1 MFRRFLASCFLT
13 FAAAGALAQDDDV
26 QLFTFGAGDV
36 SGGYYAAA
44 TAICDM
50 VNRNEQGAL
59 RCSPDPTSG
68 SIYNLDALRNGELDF
83 ALVQSDWH
91 RRAYEG
97 TGQYTR
103 IGPMDDLRSVMG
115 LYGETLTILARR
127 EAGITGFAGLLGK
140 RVDLGH
146 PASGRRATVDQVL
159 DVMGLTYGDFLQ
171 VAEFPVG
178 TALDAIC
185 ANDIDATLLIVGHPN
200 AGVAKALRDC
210 DAVLVPLNADEAGQI
225 IAAMPDMK
233 RSIIARNSYP
243 ELATGIASVAVTA
256 TVVSRADVDTVIVA
270 SLVRN
275 TLANIDILA
284 RKARVLEGLTP
295 AEMRVVGLT
304 APLHPGAEEA
314 FAAAGYP

>member
-1 MFRRFLASCFLT
+1 VFRSIVASCILIV
-13 FAAAGALAQDDDV
+13 AAAGAGAQDHEMR
-26 QLFTFGAGDV
+26 LFTFGAGDV
-36 SGGYYAAA
+36 TGGYYATA

-50 VNRNEQGAL
+50 VNRNEHGTL

-68 SIYNLDALRNGELDF
+68 SIYNLDALRSGELDF

-97 TGQYTR
+97 TGQYAR
-103 IGPMDDLRSVMG
+103 SGPMEDLRSVMG
-115 LYGETLTILARR
+115 LYGESLTILARR
-127 EAGITGFAGLLGK
+127 DSGVASFADLAGK
-140 RVDLGH
+140 RVDVGH

-159 DVMGLTYGDFLQ
+159 DVMGLTYADLAQ

-178 TALDAIC
+178 TALAAVC
-185 ANDIDATLLIVGHPN
+185 ANEIDATLLIVGHPN
-200 AGVAKALRDC
+200 AGVGRVLRDC
-210 DAVLVPLNADEAGQI
+210 DAVLVPLSSDETSEI
-225 IAAMPDMK
+225 IAAMPDLK
-233 RSIIARNSYP
+233 RSIIARDSYP
-243 ELATGIASVAVTA
+243 EMATGIASVAVTA
-256 TVVSRADVDTVIVA
+256 TVVTRDDMDPVIVA

-284 RKARVLEGLTP
+284 LKARVLQGLTP